1 MNKGLVVVVDDDED
15 IRLALS
21 MLLTNEGYQVMEAG
35 SPAELASITARV
47 KPRLVLLDMN
57 FSRDTTSGTE
67 GLEVLSQLAQQNITT
82 VLMTAWGNIELAVK
96 GMQLGAADFIEKPW
110 DNQKLL
116 GIIDKQIVD
125 KQIAKI
131 PIDGESSPQK
141 VANRKTN
148 TDSITANWIAESQAM
163 QQLEAMIDQV
173 ADTQASVLIL
183 GENGTGKSLLAQRI
197 HQLSGRNSAP
207 FISVNMGAIPENL
220 FESELFGHK
229 KGAFTDA
236 RENRQGRFELAQHGT
251 LFLDEIGTLPASVQ
265 PKMLRVLESGEFEPV
280 GASQTLRADVRLI
293 SATNADLAQLVET
306 GAFRRDL
313 KFRLNTFV
321 LTLPPLRERKEDIV
335 PLCNSLIEKFSAK
348 YNKPTLTLSKDVIA
362 MLNAHSWPGNI
373 RELSHVIERAVI
385 LCRETEILSAHIM
398 LSEPLSSEHAS
409 NEVSDRELRPLDDI
423 EFEMI
428 RKALKKY
435 QGHISKAA
443 AALGISR
450 NALYRRMEKYQL
462 DKEEF
467 DLE

>member
-1 MNKGLVVVVDDDED
+1 MVVVDDDED

-47 KPRLVLLDMN
+47 KPKLVLLDMN

-67 GLEVLSQLAQQNITT
+67 GLEVLSQLAQQSITT

-131 PIDGESSPQK
+131 SIDGESSPKK

-148 TDSITANWIAESQAM
+148 TYSITANWIAESKAM
-163 QQLEAMIDQV
+163 QQLEAVINQV

-207 FISVNMGAIPENL
+207 FVSVNMGAIPESL

-280 GASQTLRADVRLI
+280 GASQTLRADVRVI
-293 SATNADLAQLVET
+293 SATNADLGQLVET

-398 LSEPLSSEHAS
+398 LSESMSSGDAS
-409 NEVSDRELRPLDDI
+409 NEVDDRELRPLDDI

>member
-1 MNKGLVVVVDDDED
+1 MQKNKGLVVVVDDDED

-35 SPAELASITARV
+35 SPAELASITARLT
-47 KPRLVLLDMN
+47 PHLVLLDMN
-57 FSRDTTSGTE
+57 FSRDTTSGSE
-67 GLEVLSQLAQQNITT
+67 GLEVLSQLTQRSITT

-116 GIIDKQIVD
+116 GIVD
-125 KQIAKI
+125 KQIADKQI
-131 PIDGESSPQK
+131 ADIAIDSHSSTEK
-141 VANRKTN
+141 ATNRKAN
-148 TDSITANWIAESQAM
+148 SDSAALNWVAESDAM
-163 QQLEAMIDQV
+163 RQLEAMIKQI

-207 FISVNMGAIPENL
+207 FVSVNMGAIPENL

-265 PKMLRVLESGEFEPV
+265 PKMLRVLESGEFEAV
-280 GASQTLRADVRLI
+280 GASQTLHADVRVI
-293 SATNADLAQLVET
+293 SATNADLDQLVET
-306 GAFRRDL
+306 GEFRRDL

-321 LTLPPLRERKEDIV
+321 LTLPPLRERQADIL
-335 PLCNSLIEKFSAK
+335 PLANSLLAKFSAK
-348 YNKPTLTLSKDVIA
+348 YNKPTLTLSQDVMA

-385 LCRETEILSAHIM
+385 LCRETEVLSAHIM
-398 LSEPLSSEHAS
+398 LSELTDNTVEAD
-409 NEVSDRELRPLDDI
+409 DRELRPLDDI
-423 EFEMI
+423 EYEMI
-428 RKALKKY
+428 TKALKKY
-435 QGHISKAA
+435 QGHISKAS

-467 DLE
+467 DVE